1 MKELKNLLVLKSNSP
16 IGPEEA
22 SRIEETLAPL
32 LESTNSELVITNSD
46 QDAQLHP
53 AAAIVERMDRLCGS
67 IEQLVEVNQAMLAY
81 MIDLDGLDKPEV
93 GGSLDG

>member
-1 MKELKNLLVLKSNSP
+1 MKELKNLLVLKSNRP
-16 IGPEEA
+16 LTEEA
-22 SRIEETLAPL
+22 ANRVQEVLAPL
-32 LESTNSELVITNSD
+32 LESTSSELVITNSD
-46 QDAQLHP
+46 QDVQFHP
-53 AAAIVERMDRLCGS
+53 AAAIVERMDRLCGA